1 MILEGFCDKMK
12 KVNKTNNK
20 YTKACLWKKLIYVIP
35 YMMGNQWP
43 AQRYIYRPDVSY
55 LRPVYRQG

>member
-1 MILEGFCDKMK
+1 MILEGFCDKIK
-12 KVNKTNNK
+12 KVNKADNEYK
-20 YTKACLWKKLIYVIP
+20 KACLFYVYVIP

-55 LRPVYRQG
+55 LRPV